1 MQLST
6 FSQLYHKELLQ
17 KAQDSLHQHYSH
29 NFKVVAQKL
38 HIKNP
43 NSNPGKDLKKGG
55 AGVEIPPHPPFVSE
69 EKKLQPPRSTHTQ
82 LMTLSQLG
90 LIRGFSWGDESH
102 HG

>member
-6 FSQLYHKELLQ
+6 FSQPYHKELLQ
-17 KAQDSLHQHYSH
+17 KAQDSLHQHHSH
-29 NFKVVAQKL
+29 NFKVVVQKL

-43 NSNPGKDLKKGG
+43 NSNPEKYLKKG
-55 AGVEIPPHPPFVSE
+55 EKKNISPHPPFVSE
-69 EKKLQPPRSTHTQ
+69 EKKLQPPRTTHTQ

-102 HG
+102 HR